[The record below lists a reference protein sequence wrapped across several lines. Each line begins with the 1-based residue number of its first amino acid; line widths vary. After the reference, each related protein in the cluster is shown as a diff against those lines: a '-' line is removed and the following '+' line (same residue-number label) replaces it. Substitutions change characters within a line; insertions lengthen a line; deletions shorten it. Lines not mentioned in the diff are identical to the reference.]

1 MTTVLVGG
9 SAVFAGLCVACL
21 VVLHV
26 APTGYSAVRNAVSEY
41 GVGPYAKWYRAQATC
56 AGIAAMLLAAALAR
70 AVDPAPRR
78 VIVLLVVFA
87 LARFAI
93 TMYPMDLLG
102 IAERTRT
109 GVIHVLLAAI
119 AFVSIAWAATALRPW
134 QHGLPALGWAA
145 GATALGTMLA
155 VRNSTL
161 RPALGLIERGFY
173 ASILAWLF
181 VVAVRLATL

>member
-1 MTTVLVGG
+1 
-9 SAVFAGLCVACL
+9 
-21 VVLHV
+21 
-26 APTGYSAVRNAVSEY
+26 VRNAVSEY

-56 AGIAAMLLAAALAR
+56 AGIAAMLLDAALAR

-119 AFVSIAWAATALRPW
+119 AFVSIAWAATALRP
-134 QHGLPALGWAA
+134 GSTDCPRSAGRRARLRWARCSPS
-145 GATALGTMLA
+145 GTPPCA
-155 VRNSTL
+155 RRS
-161 RPALGLIERGFY
+161 A
-173 ASILAWLF
+173 
-181 VVAVRLATL
+181 